1 MINAAAD
8 VNPNKTCS
16 GILSKFQLTGKLLN
30 TYDNYIK
37 EKYKIDINYNALN
50 TVKNYFN

>member
-16 GILSKFQLTGKLLN
+16 GILSKILPALT
-30 TYDNYIK
+30 
-37 EKYKIDINYNALN
+37 NAKA
-50 TVKNYFN
+50 T